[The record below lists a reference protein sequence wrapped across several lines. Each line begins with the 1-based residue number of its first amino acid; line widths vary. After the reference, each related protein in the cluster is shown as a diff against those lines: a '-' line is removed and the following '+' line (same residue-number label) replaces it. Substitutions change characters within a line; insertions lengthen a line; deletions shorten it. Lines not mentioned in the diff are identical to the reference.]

1 MFDQQRLVRSK
12 HKGIESMRA
21 RGGVENPA
29 SWSRA
34 TPGEIFLFTH
44 GLVTEDRPTDA
55 KFKKIAAHEFG
66 HILGMDDAYEEKG
79 IENWSRER
87 APVEKVPIDDMM
99 RGGRARHK
107 LSALDM
113 RMALDAF
120 MTNGVQFFPGK

>member
-79 IENWSRER
+79 IEN
-87 APVEKVPIDDMM
+87 
-99 RGGRARHK
+99 
-107 LSALDM
+107 
-113 RMALDAF
+113 
-120 MTNGVQFFPGK
+120 